1 MVPAKAAGSSLAPH
15 FLAPHGGCQRLG
27 AVYSAPPCPCQL
39 TACGRLRR
47 RPAAKTSLDRMMDH
61 GGERNPVR
69 YASLANTCR
78 RWMVMV
84 RARYTA
90 AWPQHRSSVPRPPP
104 AAIPPARSRS
114 GSPGRR
120 PLPRPTARL
129 ACIPACAGVSKP
141 DARTSPLPNWP
152 QRDTLRRS
160 PRYAEQIFCAPRVA
174 VCLSFRRHSYSA
186 IRNPAS
192 QRCRSRSATA
202 AAPSANPPWPA
213 QTTAS

>member
-15 FLAPHGGCQRLG
+15 FLAPHGGCQRFG

-120 PLPRPTARL
+120 L
-129 ACIPACAGVSKP
+129 V
-141 DARTSPLPNWP
+141 
-152 QRDTLRRS
+152 
-160 PRYAEQIFCAPRVA
+160 
-174 VCLSFRRHSYSA
+174 
-186 IRNPAS
+186 
-192 QRCRSRSATA
+192 
-202 AAPSANPPWPA
+202 PWPA
-213 QTTAS
+213 RAGVDAEVPATAPGPGLPRHRRPPARSSRSSASASSAAASSHRPPCVYTSLRWRLEA